1 MSSPVLIVGSTGVL
15 GRALVAQLLARGMPV
30 RAMAR
35 TPAKASDLADLGA
48 DVVAGDLR
56 DRASLRRAC
65 DGAGQVVAA
74 AHALPGGYGNSSQKV
89 DDGGHR
95 ALIAAARERGV
106 SRFVY
111 TSAQGV
117 SPSHP
122 IDFFRT
128 KHAIE
133 EHLKASGLPWV
144 ILRPSAFMEWHAH
157 EFNGKS
163 VLARGKV
170 TLLGSGTRRR
180 NFVAVR
186 DIAAIALHVLSDA
199 SIVNRT
205 IEIGGP
211 DNLTDTEVAELY
223 GRIAGVTPAI
233 SRVPVAVLRVMGTVL
248 RPVAPGMS
256 RIMRMAALL
265 NSASDETFDASRL
278 TAEFPIALTS
288 LEEFVREKVG
298 QSRPTVRA

>member
-1 MSSPVLIVGSTGVL
+1 MSSPVLVVGSTGVL
-15 GRALVAQLLARGMPV
+15 GRAVVGQLLARGIPV

-35 TPAKASDLADLGA
+35 TPEKARDLADLGA
-48 DVVAGDLR
+48 EVVAGDLR
-56 DRASLRRAC
+56 DPASLRRAC
-65 DGAGQVVAA
+65 SGVAQVVAA
-74 AHALPGGYGNSSQKV
+74 AHALPGGHGNSSAKV
-89 DDGGHR
+89 DDAGHR
-95 ALIAAARERGV
+95 ALIAAAGESGV

-111 TSAQGV
+111 TSALGA

-144 ILRPSAFMEWHAH
+144 VLRPSAFMEWHAH

-186 DIAAIALHVLSDA
+186 DVAAIAVHVLADA

-205 IEIGGP
+205 IAIGGP
-211 DNLTDTEVAELY
+211 DNLTDVEVARLY
-223 GRIAGVTPAI
+223 GHVAGVTPKI
-233 SRVPVAVLRVMGTVL
+233 SHVPVPVLRLMGTLL
-248 RPVAPGMS
+248 RPLAPGIG
-256 RIMRMAALL
+256 RIMRMAALPD
-265 NSASDETFDASRL
+265 AAHPATFDTSQLR
-278 TAEFPIALTS
+278 AEFPVALTS
-288 LEEFVREKVG
+288 LEAFVREKVG
-298 QSRPTVRA
+298 EPQRSVRG